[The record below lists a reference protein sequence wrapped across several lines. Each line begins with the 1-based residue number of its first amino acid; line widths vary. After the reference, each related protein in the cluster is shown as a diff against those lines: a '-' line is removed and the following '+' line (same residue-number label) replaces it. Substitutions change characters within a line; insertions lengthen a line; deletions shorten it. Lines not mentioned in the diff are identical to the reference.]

1 MCSCLEMVHQ
11 LLPPQD
17 EARVVSPVWTQK
29 EQWERDLLT
38 AQAFPIKYWTQEE
51 RQERDLLTAQ
61 AFPIKYWPGFLL
73 FPSIRNNSR
82 LRNGNV
88 VREALAEVYGAV
100 RPSPCRRQIICSHY
114 QKKKSACRNNDQS
127 SPAPS
132 LHSSANPGASFPSDN

>member
-82 LRNGNV
+82 LWNGNV
-88 VREALAEVYGAV
+88 VRDTGLCAPAHAGGRSSVV
-100 RPSPCRRQIICSHY
+100 TI
-114 QKKKSACRNNDQS
+114 KKKSACRNNDQS